1 MIASSYLVTAMVW
14 AAIFSALA
22 VSIAIA
28 VRFIPLEKRIGIL
41 SGEIAAAGTLGGRLT
56 DLEKQVQQIGS
67 QVSETEQ
74 RRTSG
79 AADWSTESASLHLTH
94 RGQVLRMHRR
104 GESSSEIASA
114 LGLSPGEVKLIV
126 KVHELTRPDP
136 DTEKSG
142 QHSLIGR
149 RSFDTDTRG
158 RK

>member
-1 MIASSYLVTAMVW
+1 MIGDSYLVTAVAW
-14 AAIFSALA
+14 AAILAALA
-22 VSIAIA
+22 LSVTLA
-28 VRFIPLEKRIGIL
+28 VRFIALEKRIGL
-41 SGEIAAAGTLGGRLT
+41 LGGEIAAAAPLAGRLT
-56 DLEKQVQQIGS
+56 ELQKQMEQMAS
-67 QVSETEQ
+67 QVSDAEQ
-74 RRTSG
+74 RRMPSV
-79 AADWSTESASLHLTH
+79 DWSTESPSLHLNH

-104 GESSSEIASA
+104 GESSSEIAAA
-114 LGLSPGEVKLIV
+114 LGLSAGEVKLIV